1 MASNL
6 ESRLDRLERAAATQ
20 HAREQA
26 PVLEVEYQ
34 ETDGDGHPAGEPVAA
49 FLIDPARPKRSAQA
63 MRLFAESAG

>member
-6 ESRLDRLERAAATQ
+6 ESRLARLERAAATQ

-34 ETDGDGHPAGEPVAA
+34 PAADGYPVGEPVVA
-49 FLIDPARPKRSAQA
+49 FLIDPAKPKRSAKA